1 MLFGRAEARQLKV
14 KRTTHEESAQN
25 ERAAKTSTRTVRHD
39 RVSERESKSESK
51 QRLPLSRE
59 FLCSLCLSRV
69 IARRTGVVDRAA
81 TVRTK
86 ETVILSLSAV
96 AVVVVLS
103 LSPCVA
109 LENLGGPACQQHLS
123 LSRRRGSVLAG
134 LVNNGRFFPPL
145 FSLSVFTAP
154 ASVR

>member
-25 ERAAKTSTRTVRHD
+25 ERAAKTSTRTLCGTI
-39 RVSERESKSESK
+39 VSPRDSESESK

-59 FLCSLCLSRV
+59 FVLLSLCLSQV
-69 IARRTGVVDRAA
+69 IASDRCCRSRSDRSNERDSD
-81 TVRTK
+81 TF
-86 ETVILSLSAV
+86 SLRA

-123 LSRRRGSVLAG
+123 HSHADDAEVC
-134 LVNNGRFFPPL
+134 
-145 FSLSVFTAP
+145 
-154 ASVR
+154 